1 MRCPRFSV
9 VIPTRER
16 ADTLRF
22 ALQTCLA
29 QQFAN
34 VEIVVSDNC
43 SSPATK
49 EVVDALRSPLIKYIR
64 SKTPLAMSDNF
75 EMAVSHAT
83 GEYVIVIGD
92 DDGLLLHALNDLDRM
107 IQQTSARL
115 IQWARVRYNWPDSL
129 VTPDVLIIPINHH
142 DAMYSA
148 TEVIR
153 NAIKECNYEVYG
165 QLPMLYNSA
174 VHQDLLSELR
184 HRTGRIFRSQIPDIY
199 SGMALAYV
207 ADKYLSVSRPM
218 TIDGSSGKSS
228 GTAAV
233 ARQVESPIVQEFTG
247 LNRAAGL
254 HFHRLVPDFQS
265 WPTVMT
271 DAFLQAREALFPNER
286 RFRFNRKHF
295 ISHCLK
301 AAAQR
306 PHPNRA
312 RAVDAIRAS
321 VSDDPVLLRW
331 CEEELNSVPSGTDTS
346 RTPGLA
352 GRSNYLDRIRLS
364 ASDFGVAD
372 VYGAAQLCEKLCHYC
387 ERPFLWRDAGWRPN
401 GTMSVSRRLRRAVGV
416 LLNGR

>member
-1 MRCPRFSV
+1 
-9 VIPTRER
+9 
-16 ADTLRF
+16 
-22 ALQTCLA
+22 
-29 QQFAN
+29 
-34 VEIVVSDNC
+34 
-43 SSPATK
+43 
-49 EVVDALRSPLIKYIR
+49 
-64 SKTPLAMSDNF
+64 MSDNW

-271 DAFLQAREALFPNER
+271 DAFLQAREVLFPNGR
-286 RFRFNRKHF
+286 WFRFNRKHF
-295 ISHCLK
+295 ISQCLK
-301 AAAQR
+301 AASQR
-306 PHPNRA
+306 SDDNRA

-321 VSDDPVLLRW
+321 VSDDSVLSKW
-331 CEEELNSVPSGTDTS
+331 CEVELNSLPSGTNAS
-346 RTPGLA
+346 RAPGLA
-352 GRSNYLDRIRLS
+352 ERSDDWENITLN
-364 ASDFGVAD
+364 ASDFGVTD
-372 VYGAAQLCEKLCHYC
+372 VYGAAQLCEKFGHYC
-387 ERPFLWRDAGWRPN
+387 ERPFLWRDDGWRPN
-401 GTMSVSRRLRRAVGV
+401 DKMSVPRRLRRAAGV